1 MVQDDLLFFMGCYLF
16 IYLFRLAIIW
26 KFDILWFLYL
36 KKFASIVIVLA
47 KYFYCIYL

>member
-1 MVQDDLLFFMGCYLF
+1 MICYSLWMI
-16 IYLFRLAIIW
+16 IYLFTLELFRLDIIW